1 MPNCRH
7 INEQLILQCFSHF
20 LCFTL
25 FCPPEIPA
33 SGFDYINFSV
43 LYFHISLD
51 MLCFLPWSPLFKL
64 EVIEMQR
71 NVVSLLELDE
81 EEQGKK
87 YFHLPNQSNRV
98 ISLKFRLFFIW
109 PFSFIWHRK
118 AKDNAR
124 TSFFVDPNSRV
135 NYDDSKVVFNHLMS
149 IFSYCNIPKNPESIF
164 EWSDHHPTQQ
174 VSPQQSLERL
184 TF

>member
-1 MPNCRH
+1 MLIIVGRVIVIIIPHRAQLSSH
-7 INEQLILQCFSHF
+7 IRTTYLPMFGFSHF

-87 YFHLPNQSNRV
+87 IF
-98 ISLKFRLFFIW
+98 
-109 PFSFIWHRK
+109 PF
-118 AKDNAR
+118 A
-124 TSFFVDPNSRV
+124 
-135 NYDDSKVVFNHLMS
+135 
-149 IFSYCNIPKNPESIF
+149 
-164 EWSDHHPTQQ
+164 
-174 VSPQQSLERL
+174 
-184 TF
+184 